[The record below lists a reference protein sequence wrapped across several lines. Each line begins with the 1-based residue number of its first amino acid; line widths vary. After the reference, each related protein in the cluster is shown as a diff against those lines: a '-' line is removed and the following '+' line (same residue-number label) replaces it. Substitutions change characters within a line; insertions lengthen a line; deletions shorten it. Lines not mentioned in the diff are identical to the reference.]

1 MPKFGHVK
9 LMFPV
14 SGCLFSS
21 FLEMFSTSRINFQ
34 SGEVYSMLS
43 KRSKILCLGIKF
55 LLYLEKNIYIG
66 YGFCL
71 LYLLLLVAGVEY
83 SMLAT
88 KLNCNI
94 ETGRWRNNF
103 DRPKNI
109 IFTFQSLFF
118 LIVQEDE
125 LCL

>member
-1 MPKFGHVK
+1 
-9 LMFPV
+9 
-14 SGCLFSS
+14 
-21 FLEMFSTSRINFQ
+21 
-34 SGEVYSMLS
+34 MLS

-55 LLYLEKNIYIG
+55 LLYPEKKYIYLG

-71 LYLLLLVAGVEY
+71 LYILLLVAGVEY

-103 DRPKNI
+103 DRAKKYHFYFPK
-109 IFTFQSLFF
+109 SFF
-118 LIVQEDE
+118 FN
-125 LCL
+125 CTGG

>member
-1 MPKFGHVK
+1 MFIFKFFNHCV
-9 LMFPV
+9 
-14 SGCLFSS
+14 
-21 FLEMFSTSRINFQ
+21 EMFSTSRINLQ

-55 LLYLEKNIYIG
+55 LLYPEENIYIG

-94 ETGRWRNNF
+94 
-103 DRPKNI
+103 
-109 IFTFQSLFF
+109 
-118 LIVQEDE
+118 
-125 LCL
+125 

>member
-1 MPKFGHVK
+1 M
-9 LMFPV
+9 
-14 SGCLFSS
+14 
-21 FLEMFSTSRINFQ
+21 SRD
-34 SGEVYSMLS
+34 
-43 KRSKILCLGIKF
+43 KILVVSRQK
-55 LLYLEKNIYIG
+55 YIYIG

-94 ETGRWRNNF
+94 ETGRWCNNF

-118 LIVQEDE
+118 
-125 LCL
+125 

>member
-1 MPKFGHVK
+1 
-9 LMFPV
+9 
-14 SGCLFSS
+14 
-21 FLEMFSTSRINFQ
+21 
-34 SGEVYSMLS
+34 MLS

-55 LLYLEKNIYIG
+55 LLYPEKKYIYIG

-83 SMLAT
+83 SMWAT
-88 KLNCNI
+88 KLNCNV

-118 LIVQEDE
+118 FLIVQEDE

>member
-1 MPKFGHVK
+1 M
-9 LMFPV
+9 
-14 SGCLFSS
+14 
-21 FLEMFSTSRINFQ
+21 SRD
-34 SGEVYSMLS
+34 
-43 KRSKILCLGIKF
+43 KILVVSRK
-55 LLYLEKNIYIG
+55 KNIYIG
-66 YGFCL
+66 YGFC

-94 ETGRWRNNF
+94 ETGRWHNNF

-118 LIVQEDE
+118 LN
-125 LCL
+125 CTGG

>member
-21 FLEMFSTSRINFQ
+21 FFNHCVEMFSTSRINLQ

-55 LLYLEKNIYIG
+55 LLYPEKKIYI
-66 YGFCL
+66 L
-71 LYLLLLVAGVEY
+71 DMASV
-83 SMLAT
+83 
-88 KLNCNI
+88 
-94 ETGRWRNNF
+94 
-103 DRPKNI
+103 
-109 IFTFQSLFF
+109 FF
-118 LIVQEDE
+118 IYY
-125 LCL
+125 C

>member
-1 MPKFGHVK
+1 M
-9 LMFPV
+9 
-14 SGCLFSS
+14 
-21 FLEMFSTSRINFQ
+21 SRD
-34 SGEVYSMLS
+34 
-43 KRSKILCLGIKF
+43 KILVVFRKK
-55 LLYLEKNIYIG
+55 YIYIG

-83 SMLAT
+83 SMWAT
-88 KLNCNI
+88 KLNCNV

-118 LIVQEDE
+118 FFLIVQEDE

>member
-1 MPKFGHVK
+1 M
-9 LMFPV
+9 
-14 SGCLFSS
+14 
-21 FLEMFSTSRINFQ
+21 SRD
-34 SGEVYSMLS
+34 
-43 KRSKILCLGIKF
+43 KILVVSRKK
-55 LLYLEKNIYIG
+55 YIYIG
-66 YGFCL
+66 YGFWL

-103 DRPKNI
+103 DKI
-109 IFTFQSLFF
+109 SFLLSKVFFF

>member
-1 MPKFGHVK
+1 
-9 LMFPV
+9 
-14 SGCLFSS
+14 
-21 FLEMFSTSRINFQ
+21 MFSTSRINLQ

-55 LLYLEKNIYIG
+55 LLYPEKIYIYIG